1 MGTKY
6 SLASNSTAGDRF
18 LWVGQD
24 SIQLST
30 GDWVGL
36 VTDPSQA
43 NPSKVSL
50 VLATG
55 ATRATETT
63 IAILNASTAAGASFL
78 LNHNLPQCLALC
90 RDGSDN
96 LYVFGANG
104 AATGKLMT
112 YQAFIKQS
120 GLVWQP
126 GVANVCLQAVSAYI
140 PPVGYVARWCNT
152 GGGSRYPA
160 ITGAAAGHII
170 VAATTNDGSVN
181 NACYILDAGTIL
193 RGGTQNGSNVVINPA
208 FLGDAPTLYGS
219 NLDLSPDG
227 FGAASGIAQSASG
240 TGGYLVGGWGVTSTG
255 LLTTGPLSFP
265 PGQLCGTLTTTTKLR
280 CLRYGPGTWAL
291 IGPSLANPG
300 QLTVSTIASGFTGG
314 GTFPNV
320 DTGIVSSFPAPSAS
334 LSWDANVDASGT
346 VWVYGWKTGTN
357 TTMMRLPITFP
368 GGVPT
373 VGAVVQDDTSL
384 GATNTTIRTVKEP
397 VDWFHA
403 DWQGYAL
410 VSTTYSLIGDYSA
423 LPVQPYLPALVSPLN
438 NAAIPLATG
447 GTLDW
452 NFTSP
457 ESTDAQATYYLRRQN
472 VAGYQWWTGSAF
484 TAAQPGATGGSEV
497 AVTAAT
503 TLVTFG
509 AGLWAAG
516 VWSWSVQVTGA
527 SGVVSGYS
535 TAWTLTVVAQ
545 PSTPAL
551 TASYDSANNRVP
563 LTIAGTGTD
572 HAWFQYSDDGVSWF
586 NVRGATSVAQVSG
599 AATVYDYWAP
609 PGAARSYRV
618 AQFDPAGVAGNYS
631 AWSSTQIATPSI
643 TTFWL
648 RRTDID
654 DIGIN
659 PHVAT
664 GTLVTSFGENLTEHQ
679 GLGDPATMIVGDVMG
694 LEDGACTF
702 FSIDADDETEIQG
715 LINTQRTLLFQSPDN
730 RSWFI
735 RINAPRPANTP
746 YVVRPGSYR
755 DHALSWRGQQRPQ
768 T

>member
-1 MGTKY
+1 MTAKY

-36 VTDPSQA
+36 VTDPSQP

-78 LNHNLPQCLALC
+78 LNHALPQCLALC
-90 RDGSDN
+90 KDGDDN

-126 GVANVCLQAVSAYI
+126 GVANVCTNPISAYI
-140 PPVGYVARWCNT
+140 PPVGYVALWCNT

-160 ITGAAAGHII
+160 ITGAQAGHII

-181 NACYILDAGTIL
+181 NACFVLDAGTIL
-193 RGGTQNGSNVVINPA
+193 NGGTQNGSNVIVNPA
-208 FLGDAPTLYGS
+208 FMGDAPTLYGS

-227 FGAASGIAQSASG
+227 FGSTSILTISANG
-240 TGGYLVGGWGVTSTG
+240 TGQIQVQSCGVSSTG
-255 LLTTGPLSFP
+255 SLTTGIALASIETSA
-265 PGQLCGTLTTTTKLR
+265 TLTTTTKLR
-280 CLRYGPGTWAL
+280 ILRYAPGSWAA
-291 IGPSLANPG
+291 IWPSATNPG
-300 QLTVSTIASGFTGG
+300 QLTVSSYPAAIT
-314 GTFPNV
+314 V
-320 DTGIVSSFPAPSAS
+320 DTGIVGSFPAPSAS
-334 LSWDANVDASGT
+334 LSWDASVDSSGT
-346 VWVYGWKTGTN
+346 VWIYGWKTGTN

-373 VGAVVQDDTSL
+373 LGAGGVVQDDTSL

-423 LPVQPYLPALVSPLN
+423 LPVQPFTPTLVSPLN
-438 NAAIPLATG
+438 GAPIPLATG
-447 GTLDW
+447 ETLDW

-457 ESTDAQATYYLRRQN
+457 ESTDAQVTYYLRRQN
-472 VAGYQWWTGSAF
+472 AAGYQWWTGSAF

-497 AVTAAT
+497 AVTSAAT
-503 TLVTFG
+503 LATFG

-527 SGVVSGYS
+527 SGVISGYS
-535 TAWTLTVVAQ
+535 PAWTLTVVAQ
-545 PSTPAL
+545 PATPTL
-551 TASYDSANNRVP
+551 TATYDSANNRVP
-563 LTIAGTGTD
+563 LTVAGTGTD

-586 NVRGATSVAQVSG
+586 NVRGATSVAQVAG

-659 PHVAT
+659 PHVLA
-664 GTLVTSFGENLTEHQ
+664 GTLDTSFGENMTEHQ
-679 GLGDPATMIVGDVMG
+679 GLSDPATMIVGDVIG
-694 LEDGACTF
+694 LEDGVATLF
-702 FSIDADDETEIQG
+702 TYTAAEDAA
-715 LINTQRTLLFQSPDN
+715 LMAYVLSQRTLLFQSPDN
-730 RSWFI
+730 RSWFV
-735 RINAPRPANTP
+735 RWNVPRPVNTP

-755 DHALSWRGQQRPQ
+755 DHALSWRGQSRPS